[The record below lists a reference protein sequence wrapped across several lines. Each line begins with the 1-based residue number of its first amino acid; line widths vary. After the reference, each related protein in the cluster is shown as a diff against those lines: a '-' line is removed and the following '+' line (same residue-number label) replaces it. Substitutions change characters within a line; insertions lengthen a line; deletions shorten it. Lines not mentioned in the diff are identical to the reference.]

1 MVKLRLARFGGKK
14 KPFFRIVAADSRFKR
29 DGRFIE
35 VVGTYDPVKNPPEV
49 RLNKDRIRYWLSVG
63 AQPTNTVKVLI
74 KNNLDEE

>member
-1 MVKLRLARFGGKK
+1 
-14 KPFFRIVAADSRFKR
+14 
-29 DGRFIE
+29 
-35 VVGTYDPVKNPPEV
+35 VGTYDPVKNPPEV